1 MSLPCSA
8 PLQPRLH
15 RSSSA
20 APLHSEDKADWAP
33 LARARVARTRLPVA
47 VPNYRLTSPQQP
59 TQHPDHAADIL
70 QCIAFLASWP
80 GPDTGTGTATATA
93 TEHPPGA
100 PSALYVLGHS
110 CSAHMLASILLD
122 SAQPCLAPAP
132 QLLRLVRA
140 AVLSEGIYDL
150 DALCRS
156 FPSYKA
162 WFVANAF
169 GDRPSYAS
177 FNVAEHPARLG
188 GEHIRWLV
196 LHSTGDTLV
205 DRLQS
210 ETMYA
215 HLVDVAGAA
224 AGAGGVLRVEKSFD
238 ELTEGHNDLLSG
250 EVYPRLVAD
259 FVLAD
264 MAARITE
271 DGV

>member
-1 MSLPCSA
+1 MSPPCSA

-33 LARARVARTRLPVA
+33 LARALVARTRLPVA

-80 GPDTGTGTATATA
+80 GPGTDTGTATAT
-93 TEHPPGA
+93 EHLPGP

-122 SAQPCLAPAP
+122 SAQPRLAPAP

-169 GDRPSYAS
+169 GDRPSYAP
-177 FNVAEHPARLG
+177 FNVAAHPPRAG

-215 HLVDVAGAA
+215 HLVDVAGAD
-224 AGAGGVLRVEKSFD
+224 GVPRVEKSFD

-264 MAARITE
+264 MAARTAE
-271 DGV
+271 DSAQL